1 MPQAVY
7 LNQNGK
13 IIKEANAIIS
23 PNNRSFRY
31 GDGCFETMKL
41 MDNTILLANYHFE
54 RLFASLQLLQFDVP
68 NYLTADYLQH
78 QIVEVAKKNYHNK
91 LARVRLTVY
100 RGDGG
105 LYDPENHFP
114 NYLIQTWDLNPANN
128 LLNEN
133 GLVVDVFTDAIKVCD
148 TYSHVK
154 SNNYLCYAMAALW
167 AKKNHLNDA
176 ILLNPYNR
184 LADATIAN
192 IFIITNG
199 IIKTPSLSE
208 GCVNGVMRRYLLT
221 QMHVENIPVEETKI
235 SVEELLQANE
245 IFLTN
250 GIYGIR
256 WIKQI
261 NNINYT
267 NTASS
272 LLYKQF
278 IKPLLQQ
285 SK

>member
-7 LNQNGK
+7 LNQNGRL
-13 IIKEANAIIS
+13 IKESNAIIS

-78 QIVEVAKKNYHNK
+78 QILEVAKKNYHNK

-114 NYLIQTWDLNPANN
+114 NYLIQTWDLNSANN

-167 AKKNHLNDA
+167 AKKHHLNDA

-192 IFIITNG
+192 IFIVTKG
-199 IIKTPSLSE
+199 IIKTPSVSE

-221 QMHVENIPVEETKI
+221 QMRVENIPVEETKI

>member
-1 MPQAVY
+1 MY
-7 LNQNGK
+7 LNQNGR
-13 IIKEANAIIS
+13 IIKEEKAIIS

-31 GDGCFETMKL
+31 GDGCFETMKVI
-41 MDNTILLANYHFE
+41 DNSILLADYHFE

-68 NYLTADYLQH
+68 KYLTADYLQH
-78 QIVEVAKKNYHNK
+78 QILEVAKKNYHNK

-100 RGDGG
+100 RGNGG

-133 GLVVDVFTDAIKVCD
+133 GLVMDVFRDAIKVCD

-154 SNNYLCYAMAALW
+154 SNNYLCYVMAALW
-167 AKKNHLNDA
+167 VKKHHLNDA

-184 LADATIAN
+184 IADATIAN

-199 IIKTPSLSE
+199 IVKTPSVSE
-208 GCVNGVMRRYLLT
+208 GCVSGVMRRYLLT
-221 QMHVENIPVEETKI
+221 KMRAENIPVEETKI
-235 SVEELLQANE
+235 AVEELLQASE

-256 WIKQI
+256 WVKQI
-261 NNINYT
+261 CNNNYT

-272 LLYKQF
+272 MLYKQF
-278 IKPLLQQ
+278 IKPILQH
-285 SK
+285 K

>member
-7 LNQNGK
+7 LNQNGRL
-13 IIKEANAIIS
+13 IKESNAIIS

-78 QIVEVAKKNYHNK
+78 QILEVAKKNYHNK

-167 AKKNHLNDA
+167 AKKHHLNDA

-192 IFIITNG
+192 IFIVTKG
-199 IIKTPSLSE
+199 IIKTPSVSE

-221 QMHVENIPVEETKI
+221 QMRVENIPVEETKI

>member
-1 MPQAVY
+1 MY
-7 LNQNGK
+7 LNQNGRL
-13 IIKEANAIIS
+13 IKEEKAVIS

-31 GDGCFETMKL
+31 GDGCFETMK
-41 MDNTILLANYHFE
+41 MINNTILLADYHFE

-68 NYLTADYLQH
+68 NYLTADYLQG
-78 QIVEVAKKNYHNK
+78 QILEVAKKNYHNK
-91 LARVRLTVY
+91 LARVRLTIY
-100 RGDGG
+100 RGNGG

-133 GLVVDVFTDAIKVCD
+133 VLVVDVFTDAVKVCD

-167 AKKNHLNDA
+167 AKKHHLNDV

-184 LADATIAN
+184 IADATIAN
-192 IFIITNG
+192 VFIVTNG
-199 IIKTPSLSE
+199 IVKTPSITE
-208 GCVNGVMRRYLLT
+208 GCVSGVMRRYLLT
-221 QMHVENIPVEETKI
+221 KMRAENIPVEETKI
-235 SVEELLQANE
+235 SIEELLQANE
-245 IFLTN
+245 IFLSN

-261 NNINYT
+261 GNNNYT
-267 NTASS
+267 NTATS

-278 IKPLLQQ
+278 IKPLLQL
-285 SK
+285 K

>member
-192 IFIITNG
+192 IFIVTNG

>member
-1 MPQAVY
+1 MY
-7 LNQNGK
+7 LNQNGR
-13 IIKEANAIIS
+13 IIKEEKAIIS

-31 GDGCFETMKL
+31 GDGCFETMKVI
-41 MDNTILLANYHFE
+41 DNSILLADYHFE

-68 NYLTADYLQH
+68 KYLTADYLQH
-78 QIVEVAKKNYHNK
+78 QILEVAKKNYHNK

-100 RGDGG
+100 RGNGG

-133 GLVVDVFTDAIKVCD
+133 GLVVDVFRDAIKVCD

-154 SNNYLCYAMAALW
+154 SNNYLCYVMAALW
-167 AKKNHLNDA
+167 AKKHHLNDA

-184 LADATIAN
+184 IADATIAN

-199 IIKTPSLSE
+199 IVKTPSVSE
-208 GCVNGVMRRYLLT
+208 GCVSGVMRRYLLT
-221 QMHVENIPVEETKI
+221 KMRAENIPVEETKI
-235 SVEELLQANE
+235 AVEELLQASE

-256 WIKQI
+256 WVKQI
-261 NNINYT
+261 CNNNYT

-272 LLYKQF
+272 MLYKQF
-278 IKPLLQQ
+278 IKPILQH
-285 SK
+285 K

>member
-1 MPQAVY
+1 MQAIY

-68 NYLTADYLQH
+68 NYLTADYLQN
-78 QIVEVAKKNYHNK
+78 QIIEVAKKNYHNK

-221 QMHVENIPVEETKI
+221 QMRVENIPVEETKI

-245 IFLTN
+245 LFLTN

-261 NNINYT
+261 NNLNYT
-267 NTASS
+267 NTATS

-278 IKPLLQQ
+278 IKPLQQ
-285 SK
+285 HKK

>member
-1 MPQAVY
+1 MY
-7 LNQNGK
+7 LNQNGR
-13 IIKEANAIIS
+13 IIKEDKAVIS

-31 GDGCFETMKL
+31 GDGCFETMKVIN
-41 MDNTILLANYHFE
+41 NTILLADYHFE

-68 NYLTADYLQH
+68 NYLTADYLQN
-78 QIVEVAKKNYHNK
+78 QILDVAKKNYHNK

-100 RGDGG
+100 RGNGG

-167 AKKNHLNDA
+167 AKKHHLNDA

-184 LADATIAN
+184 IADATIAN
-192 IFIITNG
+192 VFIVTNG
-199 IIKTPSLSE
+199 IVKTPSISE
-208 GCVNGVMRRYLLT
+208 GCVNGMMRRYLLT
-221 QMHVENIPVEETKI
+221 KMRAKNIPLEETKI
-235 SVEELLQANE
+235 GVEELLQANE

-261 NNINYT
+261 GNNNYT
-267 NTASS
+267 NTATSI
-272 LLYKQF
+272 LYKQF
-278 IKPLLQQ
+278 IKPLLQH
-285 SK
+285 K

>member
-1 MPQAVY
+1 MQAIY

-68 NYLTADYLQH
+68 NYLTADYLQN
-78 QIVEVAKKNYHNK
+78 QIIEVAKKNYHNK

-192 IFIITNG
+192 IFIVTNG

-221 QMHVENIPVEETKI
+221 QMRVENIPVEETKI

-245 IFLTN
+245 LFLTN

-261 NNINYT
+261 NNLNYT
-267 NTASS
+267 NTATS

-278 IKPLLQQ
+278 IKPLQQ
-285 SK
+285 HKK

>member
-1 MPQAVY
+1 MY
-7 LNQNGK
+7 LNQNGR
-13 IIKEANAIIS
+13 IIKEEKAIIS

-31 GDGCFETMKL
+31 GDGCFETMKVI
-41 MDNTILLANYHFE
+41 DNSILLADYHFE

-68 NYLTADYLQH
+68 KYLTADYLQH
-78 QIVEVAKKNYHNK
+78 QILEVAKKNYHNK

-100 RGDGG
+100 RGNGG

-133 GLVVDVFTDAIKVCD
+133 GLVMDVFRDAIKVCD

-154 SNNYLCYAMAALW
+154 SNNYLCYVMAALW
-167 AKKNHLNDA
+167 AKKHHLNDA
-176 ILLNPYNR
+176 ILLNPFNR
-184 LADATIAN
+184 IADATIAN

-199 IIKTPSLSE
+199 IVKTPSVSE
-208 GCVNGVMRRYLLT
+208 GCVSGVMRRYLLT
-221 QMHVENIPVEETKI
+221 KMRAENIPVEETKI
-235 SVEELLQANE
+235 AVEELLQASE

-256 WIKQI
+256 WVKQI
-261 NNINYT
+261 CNNNYT

-272 LLYKQF
+272 MLYKQF
-278 IKPLLQQ
+278 IKPILQH
-285 SK
+285 K

>member
-1 MPQAVY
+1 MQQAVY
-7 LNQNGK
+7 LNQNGRL
-13 IIKEANAIIS
+13 IKESNAIIS

-41 MDNTILLANYHFE
+41 KDNTILLANYHFE

-167 AKKNHLNDA
+167 AKKHHLNDA

-192 IFIITNG
+192 IFIVTKG
-199 IIKTPSLSE
+199 IIKTPSVSE

-221 QMHVENIPVEETKI
+221 QMRVENIPVEETKI